1 MICIFI
7 FADRVSKFCFF
18 FSSNMSNV
26 DYKSKIMNKNVNTKQ
41 IHSNKKNHNKIRAL
55 SQPIINTNYLFKKP
69 KIKKRIF
76 ISKSMNINLL
86 KCNNNNNNNN
96 CIKRHK
102 YTKTHAILSRVPT
115 PPPNKSLFP
124 GNILYIIYVIYV
136 PKNNRIYTDFA
147 RNIYVILKC
156 NHLVR
161 NIINA
166 YQISILIFEINIE
179 RESLS
184 LQKQRNMDIKLR
196 DKKRESIFILK
207 RDVSRELLIDSDTN
221 ESENEL

>member
-1 MICIFI
+1 
-7 FADRVSKFCFF
+7 
-18 FSSNMSNV
+18 MSNI
-26 DYKSKIMNKNVNTKQ
+26 DYKSEIMNKNVNTKQ

-124 GNILYIIYVIYV
+124 
-136 PKNNRIYTDFA
+136 
-147 RNIYVILKC
+147 
-156 NHLVR
+156 
-161 NIINA
+161 
-166 YQISILIFEINIE
+166 E

-184 LQKQRNMDIKLR
+184 LQKQRNMDIKLT
-196 DKKRESIFILK
+196 DKKRQSIFILK